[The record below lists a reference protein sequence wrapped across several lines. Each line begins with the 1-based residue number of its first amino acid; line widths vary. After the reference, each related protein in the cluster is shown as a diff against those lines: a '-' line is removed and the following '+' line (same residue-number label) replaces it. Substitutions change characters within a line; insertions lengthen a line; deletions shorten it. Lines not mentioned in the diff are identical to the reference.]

1 MKKFFIP
8 IALLSLCTIIC
19 ACTLKSNSETE
30 TPQIVTETTWDNTD
44 TWIKIEPFEN
54 TDIDTNID
62 PTKGPE
68 KVIEPTTCTADVK
81 QCNDGSY
88 VSRWW
93 PNCEFSP
100 CPWENLDKNTNIII
114 DNATWNEKLDTDEII
129 DKLTEYSKSW
139 DFDEEWVDILYQIID
154 SLSE

>member
-1 MKKFFIP
+1 MKNFFIP

-19 ACTLKSNSETE
+19 ACTPKSNSETE
-30 TPQIVTETTWDNTD
+30 TPQIATEIPWDNTD
-44 TWIKIEPFEN
+44 TWIEIKPTENQNDDIEP
-54 TDIDTNID
+54 IQ
-62 PTKGPE
+62 GQE
-68 KVIEPTTCTADVK
+68 KTIEMPTCTADVK

-100 CPWENLDKNTNIII
+100 CPWENLDKESKNDTIE
-114 DNATWNEKLDTDEII
+114 TSWNEKLNTDEIV
-129 DKLTEYSKSW
+129 DVLTEYSKSW

>member
-8 IALLSLCTIIC
+8 IVLLSLCSLIC
-19 ACTLKSNSETE
+19 ACTPKSNLETE

-44 TWIKIEPFEN
+44 TWIKIEPTEN
-54 TDIDTNID
+54 QDTDIEPIQ
-62 PTKGPE
+62 GHE
-68 KVIEPTTCTADVK
+68 KAIEMPTCTTDVK

-100 CPWENLDKNTNIII
+100 CPWENLEKDTITISNEVP
-114 DNATWNEKLDTDEII
+114 WNEKLDTDEII

>member
-1 MKKFFIP
+1 MKKFFTTIV
-8 IALLSLCTIIC
+8 LLSICTIIC
-19 ACTLKSNSETE
+19 ACTPKSNSETE
-30 TPQIVTETTWDNTD
+30 TPQIVTEITWEDIN
-44 TWIKIEPFEN
+44 TWIEIDPIKDQDKNIEPIQDHGE
-54 TDIDTNID
+54 IVEMPI
-62 PTKGPE
+62 
-68 KVIEPTTCTADVK
+68 CTADVK

-100 CPWENLDKNTNIII
+100 CPWENLDKESKNDTIE
-114 DNATWNEKLDTDEII
+114 TSWNEKLNTDEIV
-129 DKLTEYSKSW
+129 DVLTEYSKSW